1 MNSYKLFEHTAD
13 LGIEFFADSLEEL
26 FISAASGLFD
36 VISGIDQI
44 RPEAEFQIAVEGID
58 PEDLLINWL
67 RELLYLH
74 QVKRILLC
82 EFHISEISDTRLKGS
97 VRGEPFDA
105 KRHEIKKEIKAATY
119 HGIEVTESKGRWKA
133 RVIFD
138 V

>member
-1 MNSYKLFEHTAD
+1 MTSYRLFEHTAD

-26 FISAASGLFD
+26 FVSSGSGLFD
-36 VISGIDQI
+36 VISGIDRI
-44 RPEAEFQIAVEGID
+44 KAEKTFQINVEGID
-58 PEDLLINWL
+58 LEDLLVNWL

-82 EFHISEISDTRLKGS
+82 RFHISEISDTRLVGS
-97 VRGEPFDA
+97 VMGEPFDA

-119 HGIEVTESKGRWKA
+119 HGIEVSESKGCWKA